1 MRLMTVRGGLIATL
15 LAMFALFSSSG
26 LRASEEGKEQHP
38 KRKYKTTIHGP
49 KGEEDKTFDL
59 SNPKDEEELKQHF
72 AEGRVV
78 ELVEDKPPSFL
89 ELKWD
94 LGLWSVVVF
103 LGLLYILNKVAWKP
117 MLDGLKNRE
126 ENIRKA
132 LEDAEAARRDAAE
145 MRTRFESEIR
155 KAQDEAREVVAQARR
170 DANRAGEELLAK
182 AKAEINLE
190 KERAQRELETA
201 KDQAVKELLDYTANL
216 AAAVATKAVRRQLN
230 QDDYRRLVD
239 ESLNEMA
246 ATLS

>member
-1 MRLMTVRGGLIATL
+1 
-15 LAMFALFSSSG
+15 
-26 LRASEEGKEQHP
+26 
-38 KRKYKTTIHGP
+38 
-49 KGEEDKTFDL
+49 
-59 SNPKDEEELKQHF
+59 
-72 AEGRVV
+72 
-78 ELVEDKPPSFL
+78 
-89 ELKWD
+89 
-94 LGLWSVVVF
+94 
-103 LGLLYILNKVAWKP
+103 
-117 MLDGLKNRE
+117 
-126 ENIRKA
+126 
-132 LEDAEAARRDAAE
+132 